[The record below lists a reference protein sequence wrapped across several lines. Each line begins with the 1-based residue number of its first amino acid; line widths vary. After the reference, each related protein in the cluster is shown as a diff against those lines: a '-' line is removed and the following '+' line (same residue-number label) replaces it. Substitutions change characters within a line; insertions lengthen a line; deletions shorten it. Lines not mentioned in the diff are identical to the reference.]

1 MKQLLKKIHIWW
13 LNVQITATKYEMC
26 NFYGNGDLYRAHCAK
41 TRFYALITKRNALEV
56 QL

>member
-41 TRFYALITKRNALEV
+41 TRFYALIAERNALEV